1 MSDNGKIFAPGI
13 ISVTPADLSN
23 SSFRGSK
30 LMKRYDSIYRATLAK
45 WGEEAQYD
53 QAVEECAELITA
65 LKHYKR
71 DKIGRDQVIDE
82 LADVALMVG
91 QLSFM
96 FGEEQVRQAVEKKLA
111 KLEQLLNK

>member
-1 MSDNGKIFAPGI
+1 MF
-13 ISVTPADLSN
+13 
-23 SSFRGSK
+23 SK
-30 LMKRYDSIYRATLAK
+30 QYDAIYRATLAK

-71 DKIGRDQVIDE
+71 DKVGREHVISE

-96 FGEEQVRQAVEKKLA
+96 LGTERVGKAIEEKLVKLKKL
-111 KLEQLLNK
+111 LESP

>member
-1 MSDNGKIFAPGI
+1 
-13 ISVTPADLSN
+13 
-23 SSFRGSK
+23 
-30 LMKRYDSIYRATLAK
+30 MKRYDPIYRATLAK

-53 QAVEECAELITA
+53 QTVEECAELIAA

-71 DKIGRDQVIDE
+71 DKIGQEQVIDE

-96 FGEEQVRQAVEKKLA
+96 FGEERVQKAIETKLI
-111 KLEQLLNK
+111 KLEKLLSNL

>member
-1 MSDNGKIFAPGI
+1 
-13 ISVTPADLSN
+13 
-23 SSFRGSK
+23 
-30 LMKRYDSIYRATLAK
+30 MKKYHHIYRAALDK

-53 QAVEECAELITA
+53 QAVEECAELIAA

-71 DKIGRDQVIDE
+71 DKVDRQQIVDE

-96 FGEEQVRQAVEKKLA
+96 LGEQRVEEAIEAKIEARGPRSLFLRQPGAADRGRSDSLA
-111 KLEQLLNK
+111 AGRTGNHGRQP